1 MELRGYELYSVKWY
15 PDETP
20 YDKNQEFE
28 VRVRLKAKG
37 DYTFFAPDANIT
49 INGQKAT
56 LYGNP
61 AGYYTTNKD
70 TQCNVILVYEPG
82 GNRKRGDVN
91 CDKEVNTGDV
101 TAVYSYII
109 NGAGSGF
116 GKEAADVNL
125 DGDVNTGD
133 VTAIYSIIING
144 SAE

>member
-1 MELRGYELYSVKWY
+1 MEMRGYELYNVKWY

-61 AGYYTTNKD
+61 AGYMTTNKD
-70 TQCNVILVYEPG
+70 TQCLVFLVYEPG

-91 CDKEVNTGDV
+91 HDGDV
-101 TAVYSYII
+101 NSADVVAIYAYII
-109 NGAGSGF
+109 EGEASGYT
-116 GKEAADVNL
+116 KEAADV
-125 DGDVNTGD
+125 DGSGDVNSAD
-133 VTAIYSIIING
+133 VVAVYDIIING
-144 SAE
+144 DKE